1 MESAKRVKE
10 APGYQVQSSHAPKKS
25 KFGIKNIKAY
35 GEKFILLFI
44 AAIQIYPLLWLIMF
58 SLKSNQ
64 EIFGKNPLALP
75 QKLLWGNYER
85 ALLDG
90 NIGRYFINSVIVTAA
105 AVVITSV
112 LAAMASYGISRMK
125 WKLSGTMLMIFL
137 LGMMI
142 PMHSTLLP
150 LFIFLKKAQLYNTYV
165 ALVLPYIG
173 FSLPMAIF
181 VLVGFFGTLPRELE
195 ESACLDGANIY
206 QIFASIMLPL
216 IKPAVATISIFTY
229 LSCWNELMFATTFV
243 SRQEYKTLT
252 VGIMGMVG
260 QYATRW
266 GELGAGLVIATIPT
280 VIIYI
285 SMSKQV
291 QKSFTTG
298 ALKG

>member
-1 MESAKRVKE
+1 MKIKHDSN
-10 APGYQVQSSHAPKKS
+10 SKKHHTH
-25 KFGIKNIKAY
+25 NIKTYSEQA
-35 GEKFILLFI
+35 ILLFI
-44 AAIQIYPLLWLIMF
+44 AAIQIYPLIWLIMF
-58 SLKSNQ
+58 SLKGNQ
-64 EIFGKNPLALP
+64 EIFGKNALAFP
-75 QKLLWGNYER
+75 QKLLWSNYAR
-85 ALLDG
+85 ALFDG
-90 NIGRYFINSVIVTAA
+90 NIGRYFTNSVIVTAA
-105 AVVITSV
+105 AVILTSL
-112 LAAMASYGISRMK
+112 LAAMASYAIARMQ
-125 WKLSGTMLMIFL
+125 WKLSQAMLIVFL
-137 LGMMI
+137 LGLMI

-165 ALVLPYIG
+165 ALILPYIG

-206 QIFASIMLPL
+206 QTFASIMLPL
-216 IKPAVATISIFTY
+216 VKPAVATISIFTY

-243 SRQEYKTLT
+243 SEQQYKTLT

-280 VIIYI
+280 VLIYI

>member
-1 MESAKRVKE
+1 MKTAETIDRATASKVKIKHTS
-10 APGYQVQSSHAPKKS
+10 YDS
-25 KFGIKNIKAY
+25 KNIKTY
-35 GEKFILLFI
+35 FERVILILI
-44 AAIQIYPLLWLIMF
+44 AVIQIYPMVWLIMF

-75 QKLLWGNYER
+75 QHFLWENYLR

-90 NIGRYFINSVIVTAA
+90 NIGRYFINSIIVTAA
-105 AVVITSV
+105 AVIITDL
-112 LAAMASYGISRMK
+112 LAAMASYAIARMK
-125 WKLSGTMLMIFL
+125 WKLSGTMLIVFL

-150 LFIFLKKAQLYNTYV
+150 LFIFLKKARMYNTY
-165 ALVLPYIG
+165 ASLVLPYIG

-181 VLVGFFGTLPRELE
+181 ILVGFFGTLPRELE

-206 QIFASIMLPL
+206 RAFVSIMLPL
-216 IKPAVATISIFTY
+216 TKPALATISIFTY

-243 SRQEYKTLT
+243 SKIEYKTLT

-266 GELGAGLVIATIPT
+266 GELGAGLVIATVPT
-280 VIIYI
+280 ILIYI

>member
-1 MESAKRVKE
+1 VRTKNNLKMRKHPV
-10 APGYQVQSSHAPKKS
+10 H
-25 KFGIKNIKAY
+25 NIKTY
-35 GEKFILLFI
+35 TERVILLLI
-44 AAIQIYPLLWLIMF
+44 AGIQIYPLIWLIMF

-64 EIFGKNPLALP
+64 EIFGKNPLGFP
-75 QKLLWGNYER
+75 EKLLWGNYAR

-105 AVVITSV
+105 AVIITSL
-112 LAAMASYGISRMK
+112 LAAMASYAIARMQ
-125 WKLSGTMLMIFL
+125 WKFSQTMLVIFL
-137 LGMMI
+137 LGLMI

-150 LFIFLKKAQLYNTYV
+150 LFIFLKKTQMYNTYA
-165 ALVLPYIG
+165 ALILPYIG

-206 QIFASIMLPL
+206 QTFASIMLPL
-216 IKPAVATISIFTY
+216 VKPAVATISIFTY
-229 LSCWNELMFATTFV
+229 LACWNELMFATTFV
-243 SRQEYKTLT
+243 SQQEYKTLT

-280 VIIYI
+280 VVIYI

-291 QKSFTTG
+291 QKSFTAG

>member
-1 MESAKRVKE
+1 MNVLK
-10 APGYQVQSSHAPKKS
+10 
-25 KFGIKNIKAY
+25 IKDDSRSTKHDTNNIKTY
-35 GEKFILLFI
+35 SERGILLFI

-75 QKLLWGNYER
+75 KKLLWENYAR
-85 ALLDG
+85 ALFDG
-90 NIGRYFINSVIVTAA
+90 NIARYFINSIIVTVV
-105 AVVITSV
+105 AVIITGI
-112 LAAMASYGISRMK
+112 LAAMASYAIARME
-125 WKLSGTMLMIFL
+125 WKLSQAMLVVFL
-137 LGMMI
+137 LGIMV

-150 LFIFLKKAQLYNTYV
+150 LFIFLKKAHLYNTYA
-165 ALVLPYIG
+165 ALILPYIG

-181 VLVGFFGTLPRELE
+181 ILVGFFGTLPKELE

-206 QIFASIMLPL
+206 QVFASIMLPL
-216 IKPAVATISIFTY
+216 TKPALATISIFTY
-229 LSCWNELMFATTFV
+229 LACWNELMFATTFV
-243 SRQEYKTLT
+243 SEQEFKTLT

-260 QYATRW
+260 MYATRW
-266 GELGAGLVIATIPT
+266 GELGAGLVIATVPT
-280 VIIYI
+280 VLIYI